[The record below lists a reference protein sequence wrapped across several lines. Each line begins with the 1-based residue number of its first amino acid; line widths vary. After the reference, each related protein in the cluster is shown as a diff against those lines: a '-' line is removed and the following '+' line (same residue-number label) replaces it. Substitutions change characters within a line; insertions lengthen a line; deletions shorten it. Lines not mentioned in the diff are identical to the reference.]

1 MLGHK
6 KSQTHTALCKI
17 PDKKVSMDMQVLK
30 KKLNSILPIP
40 KVITGT

>member
-1 MLGHK
+1 MLGPK
-6 KSQTHTALCKI
+6 KIQTTQHYAKI
-17 PDKKVSMDMQVLK
+17 LNKKVSMDMQVLK